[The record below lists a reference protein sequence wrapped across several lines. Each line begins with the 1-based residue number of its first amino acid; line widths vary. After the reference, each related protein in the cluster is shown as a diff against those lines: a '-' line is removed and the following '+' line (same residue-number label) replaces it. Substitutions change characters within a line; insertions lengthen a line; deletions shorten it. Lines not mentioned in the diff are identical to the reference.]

1 VAPTRSMRGVRA
13 AIGSVVVIGAL
24 IVTPFVAQAAPV
36 APATPTATP
45 TTSGEVVASLAKL
58 AVANEKL
65 TETFNQAQIDVK
77 RAKRD
82 AGRAV
87 DDAADAA
94 DAFDGAKQALATS
107 VASQYKSASF
117 SRTAALLSS
126 NSGQNYFET
135 VQSMNILSMHQTEIA
150 RQAAAASTKA
160 TTARERAERLVAAA
174 VAKQNEI
181 SKQRDEL
188 NTEIAKQKALLAT
201 LTAAERARFV
211 QKTAPVAT
219 AAEITQVTTQAAAQS
234 TPAPTAQRI
243 VPTGKGASV
252 AVAAALSQLGKP
264 YVWGAGGPD
273 SYDCSGLTMWSWAHA
288 GVNLPHQSAEQQ
300 GMGTPVDRSQLQP
313 GDLVFFGSPAYHVGM
328 YVGNGMMV
336 HAPTTGDVVKVSP
349 LDMMSDY
356 SGATRVS

>member
-1 VAPTRSMRGVRA
+1 MRGFRA
-13 AIGSVVVIGAL
+13 AIGSVVVVGAL
-24 IVTPFVAQAAPV
+24 IVTPFVAHAAPV
-36 APATPTATP
+36 APPSSTETP

-58 AVANEKL
+58 AIANEKL

-87 DDAADAA
+87 DDADAA
-94 DAFDGAKQALATS
+94 ADDFAAAKQALASS

-150 RQAAAASTKA
+150 REAAAASSKA
-160 TTARERAERLVAAA
+160 KAAREHAQRLVAAT
-174 VAKQNEI
+174 VAKQDEI

-188 NTEIAKQKALLAT
+188 GTKIAKQKTLLAT
-201 LTAAERARFV
+201 LTAAERARFI
-211 QKTAPVAT
+211 QQTAPVAT
-219 AAEITQVTTQAAAQS
+219 AAQVSQVTTQAAAQ
-234 TPAPTAQRI
+234 APTAQQI
-243 VPTGKGASV
+243 VPTGKGAST

-349 LDMMSDY
+349 LSMMSDY
-356 SGATRVS
+356 SGATRVG

>member
-1 VAPTRSMRGVRA
+1 
-13 AIGSVVVIGAL
+13 
-24 IVTPFVAQAAPV
+24 
-36 APATPTATP
+36 
-45 TTSGEVVASLAKL
+45 LAKL
-58 AVANEKL
+58 AIANEKL

-82 AGRAV
+82 ASRAV
-87 DDAADAA
+87 KDATAAADE
-94 DAFDGAKQALATS
+94 FDGAKKALASS

-150 RQAAAASTKA
+150 REANASSIKA
-160 TTARERAERLVAAA
+160 KSASDRATRLVAAA
-174 VAKQNEI
+174 VAKQDEI
-181 SKQRDEL
+181 SKRRDQL
-188 NTEIAKQKALLAT
+188 DTEIAKQKTLLAT
-201 LTAAERARFV
+201 LTAAERARFIA
-211 QKTAPVAT
+211 QTAPVAT
-219 AAEITQVTTQAAAQS
+219 AAQVTQVTTQAAAQS
-234 TPAPTAQRI
+234 TQPSTTQGI

-288 GVNLPHQSAEQQ
+288 GVSLPHQSAEQQ

-349 LDMMSDY
+349 LSMMSDY